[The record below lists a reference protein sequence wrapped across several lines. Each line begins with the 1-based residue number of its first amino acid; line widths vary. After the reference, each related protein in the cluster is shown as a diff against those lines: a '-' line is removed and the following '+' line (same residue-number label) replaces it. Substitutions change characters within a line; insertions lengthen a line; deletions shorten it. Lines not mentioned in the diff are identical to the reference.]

1 MTTVSRRLA
10 GGPAAQE
17 RSPMPHAFAVHR
29 AAAGDIT
36 VLSLEGHLDAHTAP
50 EFERAIQAEID
61 HGRVRLVVDGS
72 QLKYISSAGLG
83 VFMGF
88 IEEIRGQGGD
98 IKICSLIPKVQQ
110 IFEILGFPAI
120 YDLTPTRDAAVER
133 FAQAPTR
140 EV

>member
-1 MTTVSRRLA
+1 
-10 GGPAAQE
+10 
-17 RSPMPHAFAVHR
+17 MPHPFAVHR
-29 AAAGDIT
+29 AAEGDVS

-50 EFERAIQAEID
+50 AFERAIQAEID
-61 HGRVRLVVDGS
+61 AGRVRLLVDGS

-83 VFMGF
+83 VFMSF
-88 IEEIRGQGGD
+88 IEEIRERGGD

-110 IFEILGFPAI
+110 IFEILGFQAI
-120 YDLTPTRDAAVER
+120 YDLLDSRAAALQR